1 MLIPTS
7 ILYTIKSLEYHHHKT
22 CCFIKFSFKSKVLS
36 SCLSGTS
43 QSKNSANVTFL
54 LYLSQ
59 KWLKGSPAKQKN
71 IPGKL
76 PFVLR
81 EFIPLSLC
89 RRKTNV
95 KLTSFYLG
103 TLIFSMVRKEFSKSA
118 SWNSVIVGKRLN
130 LNQANQ
136 H

>member
-1 MLIPTS
+1 MLIPTL
-7 ILYTIKSLEYHHHKT
+7 ILYTIKSLEYCHHKT
-22 CCFIKFSFKSKVLS
+22 CCFIKFSFKSKVFS

-43 QSKNSANVTFL
+43 LSKNSANVVTFL

-59 KWLKGSPAKQKN
+59 KWLKVSPAKQKN

-118 SWNSVIVGKRLN
+118 SWKSVIVGKRLN
-130 LNQANQ
+130 QNQVN
-136 H
+136 